1 MNDMDID
8 SSSLARELGD
18 YETNNPDVHT
28 DYGEDFSVGDD
39 LSSQRYDGN
48 GDISARDNIKNKIK
62 GSGNNNRADDD
73 EVDLES
79 LGYKSPD
86 VGDDEGNEET
96 GTERSS
102 EEGRPRRTKEGN
114 NYRGGVAGVIHNLI
128 SAIIVA
134 GICYFII
141 LPMLLFALRS
151 AFGIQPQW
159 YDNYQ
164 DISDRYYNKDNT
176 NTDLEQ
182 PITELKNIRD
192 HVSDTFTDVTGL
204 DLRPKLEEGKTVLM
218 APFVVGTNGNDIR
231 VFINGDE
238 YSIDVSA
245 VDMLAEKANNRAQIE
260 VSVLDREIVAVKF
273 ISFES
278 VVEGVKEGE

>member
-62 GSGNNNRADDD
+62 GSNNRADDD

-86 VGDDEGNEET
+86 VGDDDGNEET
-96 GTERSS
+96 GAERSS
-102 EEGRPRRTKEGN
+102 EEGRSRRTKESN

-218 APFVVGTNGNDIR
+218 APFVVGTNGDDIR

-278 VVEGVKEGE
+278 VVEGIEEGE